1 MLSLVLIGFH
11 EIYSLKSIYFSVN
24 MYIENPF
31 ITSYTTD
38 VEMSGLD
45 IISSIGGLLGLFIGK
60 YY

>member
-1 MLSLVLIGFH
+1 MFSSNIFV
-11 EIYSLKSIYFSVN
+11 ESIYFSVN

-38 VEMSGLD
+38 VEWTRLD

-60 YY
+60 